1 MWPLGQQQQ
10 YHLGTCWE
18 YTFSAI
24 LSPYLSPRWHE
35 HWRSQALLTFSSTP
49 ARGQLEG
56 GFYGLS
62 KLTQLEDRDG
72 FVLLFV
78 LGIKICFKLQA
89 VPGPNIILL
98 ILLL

>member
-1 MWPLGQQQQ
+1 M
-10 YHLGTCWE
+10 
-18 YTFSAI
+18 
-24 LSPYLSPRWHE
+24 
-35 HWRSQALLTFSSTP
+35 
-49 ARGQLEG
+49 
-56 GFYGLS
+56 S